1 MATERGRSAG
11 RLISPAILRRHRV
24 KRTVVRYPTGPNVEL
39 TMNQDGGNAVNT
51 ISSLGSKV
59 LALLVLFVSAVVL
72 LPACSTTPDYPPVP
86 SMAMD
91 GSPDYLIGPG
101 DNVNI
106 FVWRQPELS
115 SSVPVRP
122 DGKIT
127 TPLVEDVPA
136 SGRTPTQLAREM
148 EEVLATYVRD
158 PVVTV
163 IVTGFVGP
171 YDQQVR
177 VVGQAVNPQGIP
189 YRENMTALDLMIAV
203 GGLTDFAAGNRA
215 VIVRM
220 VEGEPRQFGVRL
232 NDLIRRGQIEANVPV
247 LPGDILII
255 PEAWF

>member
-1 MATERGRSAG
+1 MT
-11 RLISPAILRRHRV
+11 
-24 KRTVVRYPTGPNVEL
+24 
-39 TMNQDGGNAVNT
+39 T
-51 ISSLGSKV
+51 ISSLFRRFS
-59 LALLVLFVSAVVL
+59 ALLVLLAGAVLL
-72 LPACSTTPDYPPVP
+72 LPACTTTPSYPPLP
-86 SMAMD
+86 SMAVD
-91 GSPDYLIGPG
+91 GAPDYIIGPG

-106 FVWRQPELS
+106 FVWRQGELS

-127 TPLVEDVPA
+127 TPLIEDVQA
-136 SGRTPTQLAREM
+136 AGKTPTQLARDM

-215 VIVRM
+215 TVVRM
-220 VEGEPRQFGVRL
+220 VNGEPKQFQVRL
-232 NDLIRRGQIEANVPV
+232 NDLIKRGDIEANVYM

-255 PEAWF
+255 PESWF